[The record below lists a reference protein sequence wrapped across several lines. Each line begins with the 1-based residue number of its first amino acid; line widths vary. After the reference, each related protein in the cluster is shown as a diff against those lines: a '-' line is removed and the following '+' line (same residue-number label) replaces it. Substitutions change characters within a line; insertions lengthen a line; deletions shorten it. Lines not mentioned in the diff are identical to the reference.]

1 MPLRILGWVGL
12 SPLPGG
18 LLLLLLWAVPPLRRV
33 LRGAVY
39 PVTLAMVAL
48 ASLCTLLLLPHSG
61 QDPGPVLEWLPGS
74 GLIRFG
80 LDGTGL
86 YAALVTA
93 WAALL
98 VLLGTGPAAH
108 SSAPSGALMLLA
120 LPAAGVAFLTH
131 HFLARY
137 AALEIVALCVALAP
151 LAGGRV
157 EGGAQRSSVVY
168 LILRL
173 GDAGLLAGILIL
185 LAASGTLDIDAA
197 LQSAQR
203 LEGARLHWA
212 VAGFVW
218 AAWCKLGGWPFQ
230 LWIQAGRRLPPA
242 TQAWLYATLVPN
254 LGLYLLYRVT
264 PLLLLSGPL
273 RGTVFWLATIGSAAA
288 ALLAFVETDLRSSL
302 VHVAAAQG
310 GVILLSAAAGAKPA
324 AWLGLLVL
332 TPLRLLLFLA
342 ADRLDNARSPA
353 QHWFAAGLV
362 ALGGLALAAFGLLN
376 LGWAREAGA
385 APGTLFAAE
394 AAVALVAVWSVRAG
408 WRVARGPSLPSQ
420 GTIAQRPY
428 HWVQWTALGLLGC
441 GVVAGGAAFDPL
453 VRHLCGAASLALP
466 AVTRPLAVLRDA
478 LSTPVLWAVLLLGA
492 VAGRLQGGLAR
503 SPGGPDRA
511 AGPGAGPAPEVHAD
525 AYDRAVAAGTWIV
538 AHSADLTRR
547 FAEQRILEGAVRG
560 IARLVTWSGRSL
572 YRAVEQGSLEGLMRR
587 AVHGVLAASQ
597 EVRGWHTGRL
607 RRNLLW
613 VVAGLAVAI
622 AALVFYGG

>member
-1 MPLRILGWVGL
+1 MPLWVLGLVGL

-18 LLLLLLWAVPPLRRV
+18 LLLLLLWAVPPLRRL
-33 LRGAVY
+33 LRRAVY

-48 ASLCTLLLLPHSG
+48 ASLCTLLLLPHG
-61 QDPGPVLEWLPGS
+61 GCDPGVVLEWLPGS

-212 VAGFVW
+212 VTGFVW

-230 LWIQAGRRLPPA
+230 LWIQAGRRLPLA
-242 TQAWLYATLVPN
+242 THAWLYATVVPN

-264 PLLLLSGPL
+264 PLLLLSDPL
-273 RGTVFWLATIGSAAA
+273 RGAVFWLGAIGSAAA

-353 QHWFAAGLV
+353 QRRFAAGLV

-376 LGWAREAGA
+376 LGWAREGGA
-385 APGTLFAAE
+385 PPGTLLLAE
-394 AAVALVAVWSVRAG
+394 AAVALVAVWSVRTG
-408 WRVARGPSLPSQ
+408 WRVARVPSPPRQ
-420 GTIAQRPY
+420 GAIAQRLY

-441 GVVAGGAAFDPL
+441 GVVAGGVAFGPL
-453 VRHLCGAASLALP
+453 VRHLSAAASLALP
-466 AVTRPLAVLRDA
+466 AVTGPLALLRDA
-478 LSTPVLWAVLLLGA
+478 LAIPVLWVFLLLGA
-492 VAGRLQGGLAR
+492 AAGRLQGHLAR
-503 SPGGPDRA
+503 SRGGSERVV
-511 AGPGAGPAPEVHAD
+511 GPGAGLAQETQTDTYNRV
-525 AYDRAVAAGTWIV
+525 VVAGTWIV
-538 AHSADLTRR
+538 AHAARFTRR
-547 FAEQRILEGAVRG
+547 FAEQRILEGTVRG
-560 IARLVTWSGRSL
+560 IARLVTWGGRSL
-572 YRAVEQGSLEGLMRR
+572 YRAVEQKGLEGLLWR
-587 AVHGVLAASQ
+587 AVQGVLALSQ
-597 EVRGWHTGRL
+597 EACGWHTGRL

-613 VVAGLAVAI
+613 VAAGLAVAI